1 MNEYIKILVRKYVSG
16 TLSDE
21 EAVRLAGWIKAS
33 KENSVLFRA
42 EVRRIEENRPT
53 TSDAVDFWNRVAK
66 EKFAEKKP
74 ATRKIW
80 WKYVGAAA
88 AAAVA
93 VAVSASMLILNFGR
107 QNEPERKLAE
117 VQIQAPE
124 KSSVASE
131 ESVIYTASA
140 EERKT
145 VILPDSTKVM
155 LNCGAKLILADDFN
169 ETERYVDLDGEAFF
183 EVARNPE
190 KPFIVC
196 CRDNEY
202 IVRGTSFNIS
212 SYANDRFSI
221 VTLHTGRLEARVHED
236 VIMLKP
242 GDELRIDRSMNQ
254 ISKLTVDISNS
265 AKWRDSGQLTFSS
278 LPLKYVANQLSHK
291 YNAKINVHGSIE
303 DIAYDGQLD
312 KESLQDALRLISM
325 TAPVDLSVTEFKG
338 EYYISRKSSEKQ

>member
-1 MNEYIKILVRKYVSG
+1 MNEYIRILVRKYVSG

-33 KENSVLFRA
+33 KENSVLFRD

-74 ATRKIW
+74 MTRKIW
-80 WKYVGAAA
+80 WKYAVAA

-93 VAVSASMLILNFGR
+93 VVVSASMLILNVGR
-107 QNEPERKLAE
+107 QNEPERKLTE

-140 EERKT
+140 DERKT

-169 ETERYVDLDGEAFF
+169 ETERCVDLDGEAFF

-325 TAPVDLSVTEFKG
+325 TAPVELSVTEFKG